1 MITQGDYQVEG
12 AYCSGM
18 RVVVDFDACQSNA
31 LCMGAAPEVFEVR
44 DDGFLYV
51 LNETPDESLRDKV
64 EEAARLCPTQAI
76 TIEG

>member
-1 MITQGDYQVEG
+1 
-12 AYCSGM
+12 M
-18 RVVVDFDACQSNA
+18 RVVVNFDLCQSNA

-51 LNETPDESLRDKV
+51 LQETPDESLRSKV